1 MGVCQVVVVE
11 MEKSMKLEK
20 LSKNNLI
27 NINGKK
33 IICYGCSQAYLKEL
47 SQKFPYISDNII
59 AVYDENNRSCA
70 PIRFENRNFPV
81 LTKDQLTEDTFQD
94 AIWLIL
100 SDYFNEAYENLTL
113 IEVIQKTLDVV
124 YYFENYE
131 TEIEMEYRRR
141 YQNHCL
147 ENIIL
152 FRSGPH
158 ASAYIKGM
166 DFSDNARALFEY
178 MLANKFNETY
188 EFVWLVKNPTEF
200 SQKYSQYSN
209 VHFVAYDWSISE
221 KIEERD
227 VYYKVLCLSKYLF
240 FTDAYG
246 FARNCRKD
254 QIRIQLWHG
263 CGYKTRVN
271 FVPCEKRYEYMTVIS
286 DMYANVYHKAF
297 GLRENQML
305 VTGYAKQ
312 DWLFSPLIDVQRELE
327 LPNADKYIFWL
338 PTFRMAKQ
346 GLENLNQYIF
356 DTQTGLPIVDSFEKC
371 KILNEILT
379 ENNTILVVKLH
390 PFQDKSKI
398 VNAEN
403 VSMSAMKNIVFLD
416 NDFLYE
422 KDIQTNQILGCADAL
437 ISDYSSAAVDYML
450 LDRPIAFTLD
460 DVEAYKESRGFFFEN
475 IEDWLPGKKLYTFDD
490 FYYFIKEVCKG
501 TDSTRTVRKGL
512 METMHKYHDNR
523 NCERITAALGI

>member
-1 MGVCQVVVVE
+1 

-27 NINGKK
+27 EINEEKL
-33 IICYGCSQAYLKEL
+33 ICYGCSQAYLREL
-47 SQKFPYISDNII
+47 NRKFPYILDDIV
-59 AVYDENNRSCA
+59 AVYDENDHTHDT
-70 PIRFENRNFPV
+70 IRFENRNFPV
-81 LTKDQLTEDTFQD
+81 LTKEQLTEDIFQNV
-94 AIWLIL
+94 IWLIL
-100 SDYFNEAYENLTL
+100 SDYFEEAYEKLSS
-113 IEVIQKTLDVV
+113 IEVVRKTSKVI

-131 TEIEMEYRRR
+131 TEIEMSYRRR
-141 YQNHCL
+141 YQDHCL
-147 ENIIL
+147 ENVIL

-158 ASAYIKGM
+158 ASAYVKGM

-188 EFVWLVKNPTEF
+188 EFVWLVKNPPEF

-209 VHFVAYDWSISE
+209 VHFIAYDWSISE
-221 KIEERD
+221 NIEEREL
-227 VYYKVLCLSKYLF
+227 YYRALCLSKYLF

-246 FARNCRKD
+246 FVRNCRKD

-286 DMYANVYHKAF
+286 DMYATVYHKAF

-312 DWLFSPLIDVQRELE
+312 DWLFSPLTDVQRELG
-327 LPNADKYIFWL
+327 LPKADKYIFWL

-356 DTQTGLPIVDSFEKC
+356 DSQTGLPVVDSFDKC
-371 KILNEILT
+371 QVLNEILI
-379 ENNTILVVKLH
+379 ENNAILVVKLH

-398 VNAEN
+398 VNVEN
-403 VSMSAMKNIVFLD
+403 TSISAMKNIVFLN
-416 NDFLYE
+416 NDLLCE

-460 DVEAYKESRGFFFEN
+460 DVEEYKESRGFFFEN

-490 FYYFIKEVCKG
+490 FYHFVKEVCKG
-501 TDSTRTVRKGL
+501 EDSTRTIRKEL
-512 METMHKYHDNR
+512 MRTMYKYHDNK
-523 NCERITAALGI
+523 NCERIVAALGI